1 MSGHHKK
8 RKASSLNGRFIAG
21 FPTPDCRNEID
32 LLVHPVNQEP
42 YGRVLLEASAV
53 GVPIVA
59 TDVGGTA
66 EIVIDGLTGKLVV
79 ARDPA
84 ALAQG
89 VVTVL
94 GNPETLQKFRENARR
109 RAVEEFSIEAAALRL
124 EAFWA
129 EVLPV
134 VIS

>member
-1 MSGHHKK
+1 MFCS
-8 RKASSLNGRFIAG
+8 RLQRSEFRLW
-21 FPTPDCRNEID
+21 PPMW
-32 LLVHPVNQEP
+32 
-42 YGRVLLEASAV
+42 
-53 GVPIVA
+53 
-59 TDVGGTA
+59 GGTA